1 MATMEAPNPTL
12 AHTAKRAERIQ
23 TGEDEEEHGGRSA
36 AKEYKREEQM
46 LPRTH

>member
-12 AHTAKRAERIQ
+12 AHTAKGAERIQ

-36 AKEYKREEQM
+36 AKEYKREEQK
-46 LPRTH
+46 LPRTR